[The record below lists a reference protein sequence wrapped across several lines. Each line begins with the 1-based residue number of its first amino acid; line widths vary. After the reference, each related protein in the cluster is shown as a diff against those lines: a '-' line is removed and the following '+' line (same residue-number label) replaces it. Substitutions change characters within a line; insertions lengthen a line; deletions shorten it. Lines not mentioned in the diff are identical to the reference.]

1 MTMVTDVIKIFFTVL
16 EYAIFFRCI
25 LSWFPIDRSN
35 PIYQF
40 LHSLTEPILAPVRN
54 IVYKSPIGGS
64 MTMIDFS
71 PVIAMLILNGIES
84 VILNLLS

>member
-1 MTMVTDVIKIFFTVL
+1 MTVLTDVIKIFFTIL
-16 EYAIFFRCI
+16 EYAVFFRCI
-25 LSWFPIDRSN
+25 LSWFPIDRNN
-35 PIYQF
+35 PIYQL

-71 PVIAMLILNGIES
+71 PVIAMLILHGIEA
-84 VILNLLS
+84 VVLGLLS